1 MRAGRLRP
9 TTPLARVLAA
19 LAAWALLAA
28 AFRGVVA
35 VPERCGDVSVE
46 RLRASVSEAV
56 GWFDRNER
64 PDGRWLYRYDRSED
78 RDLGGYNTV
87 RHAGVT
93 MSLYQAA
100 EAGFDDALS
109 VADRGAG
116 YVLDHLVRH
125 DGWAAFHPDE
135 GWVTTGATGLV
146 VAGLVHRR
154 AATGGDDR
162 YDAELDAMG
171 RFLVSQVEPSGAV
184 LAYWD
189 PQRRAAVAGTYSI
202 FYTGEAYWA
211 LALLHTEFPDAG
223 WDEPAR
229 RVGRYLA
236 TERDEAED
244 VFPRIFDHWAAYGLS
259 VTASWPDAAS
269 ADRPL
274 TGEEVDYARRQAGL
288 GGMQVRWESQR
299 TDGWPN
305 RWLRGRRAPGAGLG
319 TIGESL
325 TSLWLAAGEDERLAD
340 LREPLAERAV
350 CAAAML
356 TRRQVDPAEA
366 EETTDPRRTRGAWFA
381 SGVTQMDDQQHALSA
396 VLRAVPVAEAR
407 GASSG
412 ASPGSRPPGSG
423 GPGAALLVLALLAA
437 MNPGRAASALP
448 DGRRSRSA
456 GVGVVLGGG
465 AAAVAVLSGLAWL
478 SGPLLDWL
486 SVSAPTVRI
495 GAAVVLVVVAVHDLV
510 ARPPSAE
517 PALAGRGAAAVPV
530 AVPLLLRPHLAVLA
544 VSAGVDGGVGLVAAG
559 TALGAGLLVPLA
571 AAGPA
576 APATPRERV
585 ERWLARLLA
594 AVLAVVAVAM
604 AVDGVFAV

>member
-1 MRAGRLRP
+1 M
-9 TTPLARVLAA
+9 VLV
-19 LAAWALLAA
+19 A

-35 VPERCGDVSVE
+35 MPERCGDVSVE

-64 PDGRWLYRYDRSED
+64 ADGRWLYRYDRRED

-100 EAGFDDALS
+100 EAGFDDALA
-109 VADRGAG
+109 VADRGAEYALG
-116 YVLDHLVRH
+116 HLVRH

-135 GWVTTGATGLV
+135 GWATTGATGLL

-162 YDAELDAMG
+162 YDAELEAMG
-171 RFLVSQVEPSGAV
+171 RFLVSQTEPSGAV

-189 PQRRAAVAGTYSI
+189 PQRRTAVPGRYSI

-244 VFPRIFDHWAAYGLS
+244 VFPRIFDHWAAYGLA

-269 ADRPL
+269 AERPL
-274 TGEEVDYARRQAGL
+274 TGEEVGYARRQAGL

-340 LREPLAERAV
+340 LREPLGERAV
-350 CAAAML
+350 CAASML
-356 TRRQVDPAEA
+356 AGRQVGAAEA
-366 EETTDPRRTRGAWFA
+366 EGTSDPRRTRGAWFA

-396 VLRAVPVAEAR
+396 VLRALPIAEAR
-407 GASSG
+407 RASPG
-412 ASPGSRPPGSG
+412 ASPGSRPLGSG
-423 GPGAALLVLALLAA
+423 GPGAVLLVLALLAA
-437 MNPGRAASALP
+437 LNPARAAAAVP
-448 DGRRSRSA
+448 DAGRGRGSR
-456 GVGVVLGGG
+456 VGVVAAGGV
-465 AAAVAVLSGLAWL
+465 AAVAALSGIAWM

-495 GAAVVLVVVAVHDLV
+495 GTAVLLVVVAVHDLL
-510 ARPPSAE
+510 ARPPAAE
-517 PALAGRGAAAVPV
+517 PALAGWGAAAVPV
-530 AVPLLLRPHLAVLA
+530 TVPLLARPHLAVLA
-544 VSAGVDGGVGLVAAG
+544 VSAGVDGGVGLVAAA
-559 TALGAGLLVPLA
+559 TALGAALLLPVA

-576 APATPRERV
+576 APATPRARV

-594 AVLAVVAVAM
+594 ALLAVVAVAM